1 MNHFDEMTG
10 LLYLEQQLDVAHAQ
24 EVRVHVAGCNEC
36 RNLLRALELEG
47 VWLRQS
53 LEADDESVPAH
64 LVQAPEQGGTP
75 WGWFSALGLSAG
87 GAYTM
92 WSGFIEPWRAQAA
105 QSGFTQGNILTMLF
119 FSGAFWK
126 GWDAM
131 RSLTEFL
138 AVATLGVVVIW
149 LLRRHLRRVTTL
161 AAVMCAMMLALG
173 FAPAGQAAEIRHGN
187 PNYTLASGETI
198 HTDLFVF
205 GDASRIDGDV
215 EGDVVSWSRSL
226 TINGHVRGDV
236 LAFSQEVTVNGT
248 VGGNV
253 RVFCQT
259 LTLNSVVSRN
269 VMAWAGDVN
278 LSEKAK
284 VEGTMTLGTGDSELN
299 GEVGGDV
306 LAGSGNFEIH
316 GILDQNAF
324 IRSGH
329 FSIGP
334 QAEIKGRVKF
344 LGREQPEVSPS
355 AKLGSPIEVTIE
367 KRGSNRSYS
376 SPRFY
381 WHQILL
387 WGASFVFG
395 LTMLLLMP
403 GFFFDAAGGC
413 KRTMPA
419 LGFGALFLIAL
430 PILAVIICI
439 TIVGIGVG
447 IAALMFWAV
456 AIYAAQVIVGVWLGD
471 RLLGETVGV
480 GPALGRMALGLLIL
494 RVIGLVPYL
503 GAWFS
508 SLVVCLGLGA
518 MILALYRNMRPHLA
532 TAAAI

>member
-1 MNHFDEMTG
+1 MNHFDEMTA
-10 LLYLEQQLDVAHAQ
+10 LLYLEQQLDAAHAQ

-53 LEADDESVPAH
+53 LETDDESVSAH
-64 LVQAPEQGGTP
+64 LVQAPERGGTP
-75 WGWFSALGLSAG
+75 WGWLSAFGLSAG

-161 AAVMCAMMLALG
+161 AVVMSAMVLAL
-173 FAPAGQAAEIRHGN
+173 ALVPAGQAAEVRHGQ
-187 PNYTLASGETI
+187 PNYTLAAGETI
-198 HTDLFVF
+198 NTDLIVF
-205 GDASRIDGDV
+205 GDSSTIDGDV
-215 EGDVVSWSRSL
+215 EGDVISWSRSL
-226 TINGHVRGDV
+226 TINGHVKGDV
-236 LAFSQEVTVNGT
+236 IAFSQTIRVNGP

-253 RVFCQT
+253 RVFCQS
-259 LTLNSVVSRN
+259 LFLENVVSRN
-269 VMAWAGDVN
+269 VMAWAGDLTLN
-278 LSEKAK
+278 EKAK
-284 VEGTMTLGTGDSELN
+284 IEGSLTVGSGDAELN
-299 GEVGGDV
+299 GELTGDL
-306 LAGSGNFEIH
+306 LAGTGDLAINGVLDRNALIHSGK
-316 GILDQNAF
+316 LV
-324 IRSGH
+324 
-329 FSIGP
+329 IGP
-334 QAEIKGRVKF
+334 KAEIKGQMKYH
-344 LGREQPEVSPS
+344 GRQQPEVSAT
-355 AKLGSPIEVTIE
+355 AKLGSPIDVTIE
-367 KRGSNRSYS
+367 KRGSDRIYS
-376 SPRFY
+376 SPHFY

-395 LTMLLLMP
+395 LAMLLLMP
-403 GFFFDAAGGC
+403 GFFFDAAGAC

-419 LGFGALFLIAL
+419 IGFGALFLIAL
-430 PILAVIICI
+430 PILAVIVCV

-447 IAALMFWAV
+447 IAALMLWV
-456 AIYAAQVIVGVWLGD
+456 IAIYSAQVIVGTWLGD
-471 RLLGETVGV
+471 QLLGDAIGF

-494 RVIGLVPYL
+494 RAIGLVPYL
-503 GAWFS
+503 GVWFS

-518 MILALYRNMRPHLA
+518 IVLAIYRNMRPHMA
-532 TAAAI
+532 TAAAV

>member
-1 MNHFDEMTG
+1 MNHFDEMTA
-10 LLYLEQQLDVAHAQ
+10 LLYLEQQLDAAHAQ

-53 LEADDESVPAH
+53 LETDDESVPAH
-64 LVQAPEQGGTP
+64 LVQAPERGGTP
-75 WGWFSALGLSAG
+75 WGWLSAFGLSAG

-161 AAVMCAMMLALG
+161 AVVMSAMVLALAL
-173 FAPAGQAAEIRHGN
+173 APAGQAAEVRHGQ
-187 PNYTLASGETI
+187 PNYTLAAGETI
-198 HTDLFVF
+198 NTDLIVF
-205 GDASRIDGDV
+205 GDSSTIDGDV
-215 EGDVVSWSRSL
+215 EGDVISWSRSL
-226 TINGHVRGDV
+226 TINGHVKGDV
-236 LAFSQEVTVNGT
+236 IAFSQTIRVNGP

-253 RVFCQT
+253 RVFCQS
-259 LTLNSVVSRN
+259 LFLENVVSRN
-269 VMAWAGDVN
+269 VMAWAGDLTLN
-278 LSEKAK
+278 EKAK
-284 VEGTMTLGTGDSELN
+284 IEGSLTVGSGDAELN
-299 GEVGGDV
+299 GELTGDL
-306 LAGSGNFEIH
+306 LAGTGDLAINGVLDRNALIHSGK
-316 GILDQNAF
+316 LV
-324 IRSGH
+324 
-329 FSIGP
+329 IGP
-334 QAEIKGRVKF
+334 KAEIKGQMKYH
-344 LGREQPEVSPS
+344 GRQQPEVSAT
-355 AKLGSPIEVTIE
+355 AKLGSPIDVTIE
-367 KRGSNRSYS
+367 KRGSDRSYS
-376 SPRFY
+376 SPHFY

-395 LTMLLLMP
+395 LAMLLLMP
-403 GFFFDAAGGC
+403 GFFFDAAGAC

-419 LGFGALFLIAL
+419 IGFGALFLIAL
-430 PILAVIICI
+430 PILAVIVCV

-447 IAALMFWAV
+447 IAALMLWV
-456 AIYAAQVIVGVWLGD
+456 IAIYSAQVIVGTWLGD
-471 RLLGETVGV
+471 QLLGDAIGF

-494 RVIGLVPYL
+494 RAVGLVPYL
-503 GAWFS
+503 GVWFS

-518 MILALYRNMRPHLA
+518 IVLTIYRNMRPHMA
-532 TAAAI
+532 PAAAV